1 MIAAFNMLLHRY
13 ASTRHATTRAE
24 LGLVTPCR
32 CGKEDGAASANLPCR
47 LERDSDE
54 ATLAEKLRIR
64 RNITS
69 ADEISGHFVV
79 IIAVCTVVRHAVTSV
94 HFCHHCAAAWRPAA
108 ALNSEETMFCECF
121 R

>member
-1 MIAAFNMLLHRY
+1 MHRH

-24 LGLVTPCR
+24 LGLVTLCR
-32 CGKEDGAASANLPCR
+32 CGKEDGAEDGAASANLPCR

-79 IIAVCTVVRHAVTSV
+79 IIAVCTLTVQW
-94 HFCHHCAAAWRPAA
+94 CAM
-108 ALNSEETMFCECF
+108 L
-121 R
+121 